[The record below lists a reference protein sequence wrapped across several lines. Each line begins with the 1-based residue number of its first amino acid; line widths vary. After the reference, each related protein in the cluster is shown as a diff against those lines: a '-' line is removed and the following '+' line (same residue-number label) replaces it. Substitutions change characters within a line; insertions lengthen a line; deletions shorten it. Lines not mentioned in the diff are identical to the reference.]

1 MCWFARLFLWQT
13 TYNLVSCTRYSND
26 GSSESW
32 ALDLVW
38 RCTIS
43 NFYSSPYSTQ
53 NRCTHANYEIVKRS
67 IDFRDMASCHLFA
80 LCIAIFESGF
90 LFGMHCGRIS
100 RELCDCVSNKILLL
114 CYVVKIEYN
123 FPQRWITSKND
134 CKSCTKIGCLAANW
148 QLSVTDITIHEQTQY
163 IESIAW
169 NRFESVQII
178 DRFSVQIDFLR
189 HSCRKIR
196 IIDDIAFAHSFPK
209 EILFL
214 ILVDWRLFSQHRM
227 CLAPLSFIIWW
238 WFLLCLWLTM
248 PY

>member
-1 MCWFARLFLWQT
+1 
-13 TYNLVSCTRYSND
+13 
-26 GSSESW
+26 
-32 ALDLVW
+32 
-38 RCTIS
+38 
-43 NFYSSPYSTQ
+43 
-53 NRCTHANYEIVKRS
+53 
-67 IDFRDMASCHLFA
+67 MASCHLFA

-189 HSCRKIR
+189 HSRSESSTILPSLTHFRKK
-196 IIDDIAFAHSFPK
+196 FC
-209 EILFL
+209 FL
-214 ILVDWRLFSQHRM
+214 SSWIGDYFRSTECV
-227 CLAPLSFIIWW
+227 
-238 WFLLCLWLTM
+238 
-248 PY
+248 

>member
-100 RELCDCVSNKILLL
+100 RKLCDCVSNKILLL

-148 QLSVTDITIHEQTQY
+148 QLSVTYNTRTNTIHREY
-163 IESIAW
+163 RMEPFWKRANNWSI
-169 NRFESVQII
+169 
-178 DRFSVQIDFLR
+178 LR
-189 HSCRKIR
+189 SNWLSTAFKIR